1 MFEKKTFD
9 IHRRAIHYNVSDY
22 VLKRLTGFPSKLS
35 ALYSHSM
42 IIIKQRHPTYF
53 IQDPNDEKLFQAGL
67 MNILTGKSDDNATMT
82 DYDDSI
88 LIDAPQLD
96 PELFFTTGNDKSSK
110 SSKNHEKYE
119 ISIDDESDDLIT
131 VNDLNERHQISPEL
145 QTNAQC

>member
-1 MFEKKTFD
+1 
-9 IHRRAIHYNVSDY
+9 
-22 VLKRLTGFPSKLS
+22 
-35 ALYSHSM
+35 
-42 IIIKQRHPTYF
+42 
-53 IQDPNDEKLFQAGL
+53 